1 MIHEPENQL
10 MAVLFA
16 AGDPISTQRLAA
28 AMDMDAET
36 VRRLL
41 EKLRGRLEEEDG
53 ALTLLRLEDQYQLAA
68 RERYTPLIRKVLS
81 ERRNAPLSQASLEVL
96 AAVAYNQP
104 VTRAYIEQVRGVDC
118 SGIITSLTEKG
129 LLEEAGRLELPGR
142 PITYRTTAN
151 FLRTFGLNSLA
162 DLPPIE
168 QIADNPEGLLEGQT
182 ALIAQGPGGA

>member
-10 MAVLFA
+10 MAILFA
-16 AGDPISTQRLAA
+16 AGDPVSLQRLAT
-28 AMDMDAET
+28 AMEMDAET

-41 EKLRGRLEEEDG
+41 EKLRGQMEEEDG
-53 ALTLLRLEDQYQLAA
+53 ALTLLRLEDQYQLVA

-81 ERRNAPLSQASLEVL
+81 ERRNTPLSQASLEVL

-118 SGIITSLTEKG
+118 SGIITTLTEKG

-151 FLRTFGLNSLA
+151 FLRTFGLTSLA

-168 QIADNPEGLLEGQT
+168 QIADSPEGLLEGQT
-182 ALIAQGPGGA
+182 ALMTKGPGG